1 MKWMMWYFVGVF
13 VGMLLFIVSGCS
25 KIEMVVDS
33 GGGVG
38 VVVLFEGVV
47 LVYEYDLDICLD
59 VVQIGLCVK
68 QIVDVCQFVC
78 FGDCVVLQVGQQG
91 GEYLIGL
98 ICVCIV
104 FKGVEL
110 IIGLVG
116 QGGEVFLCN
125 IYVEDLVQQVVDIVL
140 IKVRLEK
147 EYVCLLVYQDSRII
161 IMVDL
166 LVVSQWLVEIEVG
179 VEQVNKDVVQQC

>member
-59 VVQIGLCVK
+59 VV
-68 QIVDVCQFVC
+68 
-78 FGDCVVLQVGQQG
+78 
-91 GEYLIGL
+91 
-98 ICVCIV
+98 
-104 FKGVEL
+104 
-110 IIGLVG
+110 
-116 QGGEVFLCN
+116 
-125 IYVEDLVQQVVDIVL
+125 
-140 IKVRLEK
+140 
-147 EYVCLLVYQDSRII
+147 
-161 IMVDL
+161 
-166 LVVSQWLVEIEVG
+166 
-179 VEQVNKDVVQQC
+179 